1 MERALTLMLSM
12 LGIGSMGCTPSTEEE
27 VAMYAAPYVEYHP
40 LPRAD
45 VESDD
50 ITTNNEEELLRQG

>member
-1 MERALTLMLSM
+1 MLSM